1 MLLRKSTTASEL
13 LVKKGSRGVQIS
25 VLLASCDSNNTVLFR
40 DENNNIIFVLR
51 IASRRTVGFVENF
64 PVIKINSDVFVSTS
78 SSNLTDI
85 YWESI

>member
-1 MLLRKSTTASEL
+1 MLLRKSTTENEL
-13 LVKKGSRGVQIS
+13 LVKKGSRGVQIN

-40 DENNNIIFVLR
+40 DENNNVFFVLR
-51 IASRRTVGFVENF
+51 IAARKNEGFVENF

-78 SSNLTDI
+78 SSTLTDI